1 MSRRHSGSDAGVY
14 KMMPNRKFPYT
25 LLYVEDEEKIRSAYV
40 RLLQRYFHEV
50 LSARNGVEALKIYE
64 RYRPDII
71 VADIVM
77 PVMNGLRFVEYVREE
92 DQTTRVLFLTAHG
105 DRERLLEAAELGIS
119 KYLVKPVKKRDLLE
133 SIERAVRQLEKI
145 GGVLLR
151 LACDC
156 VYHLRTGRITC
167 RGKELALTRN
177 ESILLSILA
186 SDPGTYLSIDE
197 IALRFYTKH
206 DKDLSAEAVKA
217 VIKRLRKKVCGEMI
231 ENRFGHGYRLS
242 LL

>member
-1 MSRRHSGSDAGVY
+1 MT
-14 KMMPNRKFPYT
+14 NRKFPYT

-40 RLLQRYFHEV
+40 RLLERHFHEV

-71 VADIVM
+71 VADIMM
-77 PVMNGLRFVEYVREE
+77 PEMDGLRLIKHIREE

-119 KYLVKPVKKRDLLE
+119 KYLIKPVKKGDLLE

-151 LACDC
+151 LAGDC
-156 VYHLRTGRITC
+156 TYHLRTGRITC
-167 RGKELALTRN
+167 RDNEPALTKN

-186 SDPGTYLSIDE
+186 SDPDTYLSIDE
-197 IALRFYTKH
+197 ISLQFYTKH
-206 DKDLSAEAVKA
+206 DKDLSPDAVKA
-217 VIKRLRKKVCGEMI
+217 IIKRLRKKVCSEII

-242 LL
+242 VF